1 MLRRKVAF
9 RTGYR
14 LASKPEYNDQNE
26 LMTFSGVP
34 DILPVERISEYT
46 LGEIEKSRVKALQ
59 G

>member
-9 RTGYR
+9 RTGSR
-14 LASKPEYNDQNE
+14 LVSRPQFNDQNE
-26 LMTFSGVP
+26 LLTFTGVP

-46 LGEIEKSRVKALQ
+46 LGEIEKGRVKALQ